1 MRIVATSLSIFT
13 LISSSA
19 LNLTY
24 AQNAYPNKPVKVI
37 VAAATGG
44 GTDILGRIT
53 SWPPELRITLARRVL
68 ESVETSPSSQVTR
81 RRYSAAEVITRLKM
95 PQPAPDDATV
105 KRWID
110 EHRMEKYGT

>member
-1 MRIVATSLSIFT
+1 MLVAETPEF
-13 LISSSA
+13 
-19 LNLTY
+19 
-24 AQNAYPNKPVKVI
+24 
-37 VAAATGG
+37 
-44 GTDILGRIT
+44 TDILGRIT

-81 RRYSAAEVITRLKM
+81 RRLSAAEVIARLKM
-95 PQPAPDDATV
+95 PQPAPDDASV

>member
-1 MRIVATSLSIFT
+1 MIIAETPEF
-13 LISSSA
+13 
-19 LNLTY
+19 
-24 AQNAYPNKPVKVI
+24 
-37 VAAATGG
+37 
-44 GTDILGRIT
+44 TDILGRIT

-81 RRYSAAEVITRLKM
+81 RPCSAAEVITRLKM